1 MHQSLSHTIYQKLQK
16 LVKEYEQ
23 LKKENQ
29 KLRRDLDEQLAA
41 NKDGNDKVELLESQI
56 ALLKASTGQIDAAAR
71 KEMERRIQQYIKDID
86 TAIILLNE

>member
-29 KLRRDLDEQLAA
+29 KLRRDLDEQLAT
-41 NKDGNDKVELLESQI
+41 NKDGNNKVELLESQI
-56 ALLKASTGQIDAAAR
+56 ALLKSSTGQMDAAAR

-86 TAIILLNE
+86 TAIKLLNE

>member
-1 MHQSLSHTIYQKLQK
+1 MQQSLSHTIYQKLQK

-29 KLRRDLDEQLAA
+29 KLRRELDEQLAA
-41 NKDGNDKVELLESQI
+41 NKDSDNKVELLESQV
-56 ALLKASTGQIDAAAR
+56 ALLKSNAGQIDAAAR

-86 TAIILLNE
+86 TAIKLLNE

>member
-1 MHQSLSHTIYQKLQK
+1 MQQSLSHTIYQKLQK

-29 KLRRDLDEQLAA
+29 KLHIELNEQLEK
-41 NKDGNDKVELLESQI
+41 NKASSNKVDLLESQV
-56 ALLKASTGQIDAAAR
+56 ALLKSSTGQMDAAAK

-86 TAIILLNE
+86 TAIKLLND

>member
-1 MHQSLSHTIYQKLQK
+1 MQPSLSHTIYQKLQK

-29 KLRRDLDEQLAA
+29 KLRRDLDEQLAT
-41 NKDGNDKVELLESQI
+41 NKDGHDKVNLLESQV
-56 ALLKASTGQIDAAAR
+56 ALLKNSTGQMDTAAK

-86 TAIILLNE
+86 TVIQLLNE